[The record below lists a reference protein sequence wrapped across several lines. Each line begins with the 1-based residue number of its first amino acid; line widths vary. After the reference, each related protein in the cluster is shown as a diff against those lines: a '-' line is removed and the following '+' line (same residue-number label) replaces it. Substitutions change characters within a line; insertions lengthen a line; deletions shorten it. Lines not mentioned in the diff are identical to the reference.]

1 MAWLLRSKIKK
12 EIKIMT
18 KTHIPIKF
26 KQIAKDNFPSIPEGS
41 LILPLI
47 AVSGSKQVVSL
58 TVIKAG
64 LDWLENYGETMEL
77 KEGVTPGKGL
87 KRLKACLERA
97 IEQAEKP
104 KMTTP
109 KLTKKKQ

>member
-1 MAWLLRSKIKK
+1 
-12 EIKIMT
+12 MT

-41 LILPLI
+41 PILPLI
-47 AVSGSKQVVSL
+47 AVSGSKEVVDL
-58 TVIKAG
+58 AVIRIG
-64 LDWLENYGETMEL
+64 LDWLENHGETMEL

-104 KMTTP
+104 KATTP
-109 KLTKKKQ
+109 KPTKSSK

>member
-1 MAWLLRSKIKK
+1 MKL
-12 EIKIMT
+12 MT

-26 KQIAKDNFPSIPEGS
+26 KQIAKDNFPNIPEDA
-41 LILPLI
+41 LILPLL

-58 TVIKAG
+58 AVIKVG
-64 LDWLENYGETMEL
+64 LDWLENHGETMEL

-97 IEQAEKP
+97 IEQAEKHKTALP
-104 KMTTP
+104 KP
-109 KLTKKKQ
+109 TKKDQ